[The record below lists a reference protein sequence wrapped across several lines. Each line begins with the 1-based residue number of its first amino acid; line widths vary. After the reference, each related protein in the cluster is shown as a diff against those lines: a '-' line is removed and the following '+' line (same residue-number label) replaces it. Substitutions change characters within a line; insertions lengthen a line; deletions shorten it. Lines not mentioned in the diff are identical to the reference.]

1 MYVNTE
7 VTGMLCCESARLN
20 ASTHPF
26 FVESIQ
32 LHFHS
37 WQISI
42 NHMSHDMRFPTKCGM
57 CDQQSLISA
66 CAYPQSDQSLC

>member
-1 MYVNTE
+1 MYVNTD

-26 FVESIQ
+26 FVEFVQ
-32 LHFHS
+32 LYFLS
-37 WQISI
+37 LQIST
-42 NHMSHDMRFPTKCGM
+42 NYMSHDMRFPTICGM
-57 CDQQSLISA
+57 CDQQSLRSA